1 MEMILGGIGLRRQIG
16 LVGLLGTAIMVA
28 VATLIYASMRHQE
41 VQQRIMDRAVT
52 TNDLVSEMNIGLL
65 QARRYEKDFL
75 LHNDGEAAGRQR
87 QAIAKVGAAIER
99 LEALLRDPDGFALA
113 AALKSGVSGYAK
125 RFDEMTAL
133 RSSLGMNEDVGLIG
147 RMRDAVH
154 AIEGMVKDL
163 NEPQLEILMLTM
175 RRHEK
180 DFLGRGNSR
189 DVDDFDAT
197 AGRLALAIG
206 GAAIRDPARAELR
219 GRLTEY
225 QDRFH
230 DVVQRSTAVA
240 EAAKAMSDRYA
251 ALEPLLN
258 RLIGETSTEYAAS
271 RSENAAA
278 RADMVNFVMA
288 VLACGVVLLVMSAI
302 IVSGTICR
310 PLIEL
315 TASMKRLVASDFT
328 VMIPHRG
335 FGNEI
340 GEMARAVQ
348 VFKENAIEK
357 TRLDEAEK
365 RHLESERKAAAAQRA
380 FIATMSHEF
389 RTPLTVI
396 AGHAQQ
402 LAAKADIATP
412 SEIKEHSGKVR
423 AAVKRIQHLIDGILL
438 SEKVQQSQ
446 IHFEPAPVDLLGLI
460 ERCRSRYHDIA
471 PDRRFILKIED
482 LPPIIECDETLV
494 DHLLDNI
501 VSNAVKYS
509 MRPGAIEIIG
519 RREGFFAVIC
529 VADSGEGIAEDDLA
543 FVFDRYFRGK
553 NAHRTAG
560 FGIGLHLANT
570 IAILH
575 EGSIGVTSTLGM
587 GSAFTVKL
595 PITRP
600 DADRETLRV

>member
-1 MEMILGGIGLRRQIG
+1 MEIILGWIGLRRQIG
-16 LVGLLGTAIMVA
+16 LIGLLGTAIMVA
-28 VATLIYASMRHQE
+28 VAALIYASMRHQE
-41 VQQRIMDRAVT
+41 LQQRIMDRAVT

-75 LHNDGEAAGRQR
+75 LHNDEAAADRQR
-87 QAIAKVGAAIER
+87 QAIAKVGAAIEK

-113 AALKSGVSGYAK
+113 AALKSGVSGYAG
-125 RFDEMTAL
+125 RFDQMAAL
-133 RSSLGMNEDVGLIG
+133 RTRLGMNEDIGLIG

-154 AIEGMVKDL
+154 AIEGMVNDL
-163 NEPQLEILMLTM
+163 NEPQLKILMLTM

-180 DFLGRGNSR
+180 DFLGRSNAR
-189 DVDDFDAT
+189 DVNDFDAT
-197 AGRLALAIG
+197 TSQLMLAVEN
-206 GAAIRDPARAELR
+206 AAIRSPVRAELR
-219 GRLTEY
+219 GRLIEY

-230 DVVQRSTAVA
+230 DVVQTSTAVA
-240 EAAKAMSDRYA
+240 KAAQAMSDSYA

-258 RLIGETSTEYAAS
+258 RLIGETATEYAAS

-278 RADMVNFVMA
+278 RANMVNFVMA
-288 VLACGVVLLVMSAI
+288 VLACGVVLLIMSAI
-302 IVSGTICR
+302 VVSGTVCR
-310 PLIEL
+310 PLIDL
-315 TASMKRLVASDFT
+315 TASMKRLVAGDFT
-328 VMIPHRG
+328 VAVPHRG
-335 FGNEI
+335 CRNEI

-402 LAAKADIATP
+402 LAAKANVATP
-412 SEIKEHSGKVR
+412 SEIKEHSGKVK

-446 IHFEPAPVDLLGLI
+446 IHFEPAPVDLFELI
-460 ERCRSRYHDIA
+460 KRCRSRYYDIA
-471 PDRRFILKIED
+471 PDRCFIMKIDD

-501 VSNAVKYS
+501 LSNSVKYS

-519 RREGFFAVIC
+519 RREGSFAVIS
-529 VADSGEGIAEDDLA
+529 VADSGEGIAEDDLI

-575 EGSIGVTSTLGM
+575 EGSIGVTSTLGI
-587 GSAFTVKL
+587 GSVFTIRL

-600 DADRETLRV
+600 DTDRETLKL